1 MTETVADPTLARITA
16 AVGAF
21 HNGDHTAARA
31 DMIDLWGEI
40 RPDGDPFHRC
50 VLAHHLADMVTDP
63 AEALMWDTRA
73 LDAADVLS
81 DERVH
86 THHESLQVAAFYPS
100 LHLNLADDLRRLGSF
115 DTATAHLEDARRRVD
130 LLADDAYGAM
140 VREGIARV
148 AQAVE
153 TRSTEPIPGAP
164 GTV

>member
-1 MTETVADPTLARITA
+1 MTETTADPTLARITE

-21 HNGDHTAARA
+21 QAGNRTAARR
-31 DMIDLWGEI
+31 DMIDLWNEI

-50 VLAHHLADMVTDP
+50 VLAHHLADMVTDA

-81 DERVH
+81 DARLR

-115 DTATAHLEDARRRVD
+115 RPAAGHLDDARRRVD

-140 VREGIARV
+140 LLEGIARV
-148 AQAVE
+148 AEAVE
-153 TRSTEPIPGAP
+153 RRSTEPIPGAP
-164 GTV
+164 GTA